1 MKRLVA
7 VVVMS
12 LLAVLGFTGT
22 ASANEELT
30 PEQQAQ
36 FDKCE
41 AEFFDALDA
50 HVADFDQVQFD
61 QFVYDWEDLWTK
73 YDKGLISDEELIAGL
88 DEITDGLFSEFLE
101 CLGTDEPV
109 EPDDKPAD
117 KPAVVPTSVP
127 AGLHE
132 PDTGAGITAALV
144 GLGLVAAAGVTLL
157 ARRTSRLLS
166 S

>member
-22 ASANEELT
+22 ASALT
-30 PEQQAQ
+30 PDEEALLE
-36 FDKCE
+36 KCE
-41 AEFFDALDA
+41 DEFFDALDA
-50 HVADFDQVQFD
+50 HLADFDQVEFD

-73 YDKGLISDEELIAGL
+73 HDKGLISDEELIAGL

-101 CLGTDEPV
+101 CLSTDEPV
-109 EPDDKPAD
+109 EPDEKPDDKPV
-117 KPAVVPTSVP
+117 VVPTSVP

-132 PDTGAGITAALV
+132 PDTGSGITAALV
-144 GLGLVAAAGVTLL
+144 GLGLAAVAGVALL
-157 ARRTSRLLS
+157 ARRAVDHS
-166 S
+166 